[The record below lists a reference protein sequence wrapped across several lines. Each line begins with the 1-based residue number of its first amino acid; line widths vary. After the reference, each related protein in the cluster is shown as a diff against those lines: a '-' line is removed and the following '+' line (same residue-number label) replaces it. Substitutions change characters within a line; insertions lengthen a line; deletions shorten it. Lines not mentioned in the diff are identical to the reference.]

1 MDKIWDERPSLPKEK
16 AFLLETKYS
25 GESFS
30 SKLERLRNSIK
41 KHNATTHIIST
52 LDDIAWLFNIRG
64 KDVLYNPVVL
74 SYAVVTLDEVYLFV
88 DSDKLTDDIK
98 EEFSKENV
106 KIMDY
111 DYIYEFV
118 KNIDE
123 KRSSFT

>member
-1 MDKIWDERPSLPKEK
+1 MKDLLYLKKK
-16 AFLLETKYS
+16 QFLLETKYS

-106 KIMDY
+106 K
-111 DYIYEFV
+111 
-118 KNIDE
+118 
-123 KRSSFT
+123 